1 MRPYESWTPNWAIAM
16 TEIAAIVLPVFV
28 LAAMGYASVWT
39 GLLKAPHS
47 DALAAFVFNVAIPLL
62 LFRSLATADYPAG
75 SPFSFWGTYLSGI
88 LVAWFGAMAI
98 VRFIWRRGWRASV
111 IAGVAGSFSNLVL
124 VGIPLI
130 ERAYGQAGL
139 TLHFVLIAV
148 HLPFMMTLST
158 FLMEFA
164 ARADGADNT
173 PVKVSTIASH
183 LARNL
188 AVNPIIIGIAAGS
201 AWHLTGLDV
210 PAPALS
216 IIDLLAR
223 TAGPLALF
231 SLGMS
236 LVTYSIRGNW
246 QPAIGIA
253 ALSVFVMPAV
263 VLFVGS
269 HLFDLPPLWLK
280 VAVIAAACPTGV
292 NAYLFATYFNR
303 AHGLASS
310 SIVFAALGSIV
321 ALPFWL
327 SVMAGY

>member
-1 MRPYESWTPNWAIAM
+1 MSD
-16 TEIAAIVLPVFV
+16 IAAIVLPVFV
-28 LAAMGYASVWT
+28 LAAMGYASVIT
-39 GLLKAPHS
+39 GLLNKAHG

-62 LFRSLATADYPAG
+62 LFRSLATADYADG
-75 SPFSFWGTYLSGI
+75 SPWAFWGTYLSGI
-88 LVAWFGAMAI
+88 LIAWLAAMAI
-98 VRFIWRRGWRASV
+98 VRFIWKRGWRASV

-139 TLHFVLIAV
+139 TLHFLLIAV
-148 HLPFMMTLST
+148 HLPFMMALST

-164 ARADGADNT
+164 ARADGADT
-173 PVKVSTIASH
+173 SALKVRTVLSH

-188 AVNPIIIGIAAGS
+188 AVNPIIVSILAGS
-201 AWHLTGLDV
+201 AWHLAGLAI

-236 LVTYSIRGNW
+236 LVAYSIRGNW

-253 ALSVFVMPAV
+253 ALSLFAMPAM
-263 VLFVGS
+263 VLFVGTQVLS
-269 HLFDLPPLWLK
+269 LPPLWLK

-303 AHGLASS
+303 AQGLASS

-327 SVMAGY
+327 SMMAAY